1 MNQGLTLVVVSAI
14 AFGAMAI
21 FARHAYAAGA
31 DVLGILLARFLI
43 AGGVLS
49 AIMLILRKP
58 WPRGRALGAAIGMG
72 ALGYAGQAACY
83 FSALNHASAGL
94 VALLL
99 YAYPTLVCILAALFL
114 HEKLTPRTLL
124 LLAASFAGIA
134 LTLGGG
140 HGTPLGFALGLAA
153 ALIYSVYIIVGARE
167 LRNTDSLASA
177 TVICLSAAA
186 TMLVASLFSTPH
198 LPQTPQ
204 GWVPVLLIALVSTV
218 LAILAFFAG
227 LKRVGPA
234 TASILSTLEPV
245 VTVALA
251 WLLLGET
258 IAPIQLVGGALVLA
272 SAAWLARR

>member
-1 MNQGLTLVVVSAI
+1 MIYVVVSAI

-49 AIMLILRKP
+49 AIMLLLRKP
-58 WPRGRALGAAIGMG
+58 WPRGRPLAAAIGMG

-124 LLAASFAGIA
+124 LLTASFVGIA

-167 LRNTDSLASA
+167 LKDTDSLASA

-186 TMLVASLFSTPH
+186 TMLVASIFVEPH
-198 LPQTPQ
+198 FPRTPQ
-204 GWVPVLLIALVSTV
+204 GWIPMLLIALVSTV

-227 LKRVGPA
+227 LKRVGAA

-251 WLLLGET
+251 WLLLAET
-258 IAPIQLVGGALVLA
+258 IAAIQLAGGILVLA